1 MGLFDRLFGKKK
13 ETEKVVEEVEVK
25 EEVAGGNDESEEHSE
40 PVEDVIFSEQAGELL
55 NETMPEILAELGSE
69 SSPSDEEREKFQ
81 EESDVL
87 EEEIKEIE
95 SSELAEEVASLEK
108 KNDEQ
113 LSEASAPVEAQE
125 EKTAHNLEEKYDK
138 SLEKTRKTFGERFNA
153 FLANFR
159 SVDEEFFEELEE
171 TLIMSDVGVDL
182 ALEVTEE
189 LRHEAKLANAKSQEA
204 LRQLIVEKIVDKFD
218 DEKVPS
224 DLNLQEDLTVFLFV
238 GVNGVGKTTTIGK
251 LAHRYKEEG
260 KKVLLAAA
268 DTFRAGAID
277 QLVEWGKRS
286 DVPVVTKAAGADPAS
301 VVFDAVE
308 KAKTENYDIL
318 LIDTAGRLQNKDNLM
333 KELEK
338 IGKIIKRELP
348 TAPHEVILAL
358 DATTGQ
364 NAIQQAK
371 EFSAVTPISGIA
383 LTKLD
388 GSAKG
393 GIVLSIV
400 QSLKIP
406 VKLVG
411 LGESIDDLADFDEE
425 FFVRGL
431 FKELI

>member
-13 ETEKVVEEVEVK
+13 EIEDVPEEVVEVK
-25 EEVAGGNDESEEHSE
+25 EQPEVEAGEVVDEEVETEELVQSE
-40 PVEDVIFSEQAGELL
+40 PDEEVLT
-55 NETMPEILAELGSE
+55 ETMPEVVAEFADE
-69 SSPSDEEREKFQ
+69 PSAAEAEEKEEFQ
-81 EESDVL
+81 EESDILEDEIEELEAAEVEAIASKEEVL
-87 EEEIKEIE
+87 EEN
-95 SSELAEEVASLEK
+95 EVSV
-108 KNDEQ
+108 D
-113 LSEASAPVEAQE
+113 SPTQE
-125 EKTAHNLEEKYDK
+125 EETTNIEEKYDK
-138 SLEKTRKTFGERFNA
+138 SLEKTRKTFGQRFNA

-159 SVDEEFFEELEE
+159 SVDEEFFEVLEE

-189 LRHEAKLANAKSQEA
+189 LRNEAKLANAKSQEA

-224 DLNLQEDLTVFLFV
+224 ELNIQDELTVFLFV

-251 LAHRYKEEG
+251 LAHRYKNEG

-286 DVPVVTKAAGADPAS
+286 EVPVVTKPAGSDPAS
-301 VVFDAVE
+301 VVFDAVV
-308 KAKTENYDIL
+308 KAKEENYDIL

-348 TAPHEVILAL
+348 AAPHEVILAL

-364 NAIQQAK
+364 NAISQVQAFK
-371 EFSAVTPISGIA
+371 EKVDITGLI

-388 GSAKG
+388 GTAKG
-393 GIVLSIV
+393 GAVIGIVNENKV
-400 QSLKIP
+400 P
-406 VKLVG
+406 VKFIGVG
-411 LGESIDDLADFDEE
+411 EQIDDMEIFNSKDF
-425 FFVRGL
+425 V
-431 FKELI
+431 KALI

>member
-13 ETEKVVEEVEVK
+13 ETEEVSEEAVEVK
-25 EEVAGGNDESEEHSE
+25 EQPEVEAEEIVDDGAETDEQVQNEPGEE
-40 PVEDVIFSEQAGELL
+40 VLT
-55 NETMPEILAELGSE
+55 ETMPEVVAEFAKE
-69 SSPSDEEREKFQ
+69 PSAAETEEKEEFQ
-81 EESDVL
+81 EEFEILEDEIEEIEAAEVEAIAPKEEVL
-87 EEEIKEIE
+87 EEPEVSVD
-95 SSELAEEVASLEK
+95 SSVQ
-108 KNDEQ
+108 EQ
-113 LSEASAPVEAQE
+113 E
-125 EKTAHNLEEKYDK
+125 TTNIEEKYDK
-138 SLEKTRKTFGERFNA
+138 SLEKTRKTFGQRFNA

-189 LRHEAKLANAKSQEA
+189 LRNEAKLANAKSQEA
-204 LRQLIVEKIVDKFD
+204 LRQLIVEKIVDKFE

-224 DLNLQEDLTVFLFV
+224 ELNLQDDLTVFLFV

-251 LAHRYKEEG
+251 LAHRYKNEG

-286 DVPVVTKAAGADPAS
+286 DVPVVTKPAGSDPAS
-301 VVFDAVE
+301 VVFDAVV
-308 KAKTENYDIL
+308 KAKEENYDIL

-348 TAPHEVILAL
+348 AAPHEVILAL

-371 EFSAVTPISGIA
+371 EFSAVTPITGIA

-411 LGESIDDLADFDEE
+411 LGEGINDLTDFDEE